1 MTMDIAM
8 GASAFPRDRRKL
20 INAPWPWRWRGVA
33 SGGTPDRLSR
43 GGGDELVLLVS
54 GERVCERAS
63 ELSPTG
69 SVRPGTQPRVQDETS
84 EAVRLYPEAGRL
96 DLHRQ
101 SGEENGRSRSTSLL
115 PGRQTSPLNPS
126 PKKATHPINRRARAA
141 AMQHLDGLRGI
152 GRLDGSLC
160 LGPLGHMPLSTTT
173 SPPSSSL
180 CTPVAL
186 HRNALRNAPQLAQ
199 LLRRMSRRNPRFP
212 LTEAS
217 VAPAADAA
225 EKPLPRAPSPA
236 NRRPAG
242 KPLQINSLPVPSGT
256 LRGSRRRSTC
266 RRLPAKCR
274 RPQGHP
280 STVQD
285 AAATPAFC
293 TTTNKQPPANL
304 EYASIGP
311 SSLHFTARLPPLG
324 SRDCFAARA
333 LDLAMP
339 LTTALFPRQSGG
351 AQSFVASSSAA
362 VLDHTLRPP
371 PQGRQHR
378 QRNRGN
384 SYSYP
389 SVRARESAEPK
400 YSSSEPPSKP

>member
-1 MTMDIAM
+1 
-8 GASAFPRDRRKL
+8 
-20 INAPWPWRWRGVA
+20 
-33 SGGTPDRLSR
+33 
-43 GGGDELVLLVS
+43 
-54 GERVCERAS
+54 
-63 ELSPTG
+63 
-69 SVRPGTQPRVQDETS
+69 
-84 EAVRLYPEAGRL
+84 
-96 DLHRQ
+96 
-101 SGEENGRSRSTSLL
+101 
-115 PGRQTSPLNPS
+115 
-126 PKKATHPINRRARAA
+126 
-141 AMQHLDGLRGI
+141 MQRLDGLRGI
-152 GRLDGSLC
+152 GRPDGSLC
-160 LGPLGHMPLSTTT
+160 LGPLGRMPLSTTT
-173 SPPSSSL
+173 PPSSAL
-180 CTPVAL
+180 CTPVTS

-236 NRRPAG
+236 NRWPAG

-304 EYASIGP
+304 KVGVWSVPPTRFMQYASIGP
-311 SSLHFTARLPPLG
+311 SSLLFAARLPPLG
-324 SRDCFAARA
+324 SRYCFAARA
-333 LDLAMP
+333 LDMAMP

-362 VLDHTLRPP
+362 LLDHTLRPP
-371 PQGRQHR
+371 PHGRQHR